1 MYQKH
6 EVNFMSFGNNT
17 IDFRG
22 LGIRKPA
29 ISVFQAPT
37 VAVATPR
44 TSTVGNAV
52 QVQPRYQIEYD
63 WEINPDGLDTNS
75 GIAGQPISEPLTIVS
90 TDNNSS
96 GTNEITI
103 VQENPDSTSTN
114 NGGNIQEENNS
125 NGEQNTTTSTSTESG
140 MSRGDE
146 EALAQKEDETHV
158 KGGTQELSNQNNET
172 NTENIAVLSL
182 SLLAIGGLAYY
193 LESKNKT
200 FTKLYGDL
208 SKRFSKSVK

>member
-1 MYQKH
+1 
-6 EVNFMSFGNNT
+6 MSFGNNT

-22 LGIRKPA
+22 LGIKNPA
-29 ISVFQAPT
+29 MNVFQASM
-37 VAVATPR
+37 VAVATPH
-44 TSTVGNAV
+44 TTTVENAV

-63 WEINPDGLDTNS
+63 WETNPDGLDANS

-90 TDNNSS
+90 NDSNTS

-103 VQENPDSTSTN
+103 VQDNPDNTSTN
-114 NGGNIQEENNS
+114 NEETIQEENNS
-125 NGEQNTTTSTSTESG
+125 NSEQDATTSTSTESG

-146 EALAQKEDETHV
+146 EALARKEDETHV
-158 KGGTQELSNQNNET
+158 KGGTQELSNQNEES
-172 NTENIAVLSL
+172 NTENVAVLSL
-182 SLLAIGGLAYY
+182 SLIAIGGLAYY